1 MKFRKLFW
9 LTSMALP
16 AVILSACNLGATPPP
31 AEDPGAIQTQAF
43 NLVATQAAAQ
53 QTQSAQALPPTALPT
68 NIPLPTP
75 ALGGFPT
82 FAAFGGTN
90 TPFAFNTQQP
100 GLTPIA
106 GASAVPTVPGAYS
119 TITTEFGCNNGWGPT
134 AESGPYDGKT
144 ILRGTEIIKSWDI
157 FNSGTCT
164 WDEGYS
170 FSFRPEFSSSPEG
183 ASIGYY
189 GKDELIGK
197 FGVFTKPGE
206 TRTLKIK
213 FNVPNKLGE
222 YTWAFKLKD
231 DAGNLFGPLV
241 FIKFI
246 SVEN

>member
-9 LTSMALP
+9 LTGMALP
-16 AVILSACNLGATPPP
+16 AVILSACNLGATPAP

-53 QTQSAQALPPTALPT
+53 QTQTAQALPPAALPT
-68 NIPLPTP
+68 NTPLATPT
-75 ALGGFPT
+75 LGGFPT

-100 GLTPIA
+100 GFTPQTAATI
-106 GASAVPTVPGAYS
+106 VPTVGAYA
-119 TITTEFGCNNGWGPT
+119 TIVTSYGCNDGWMIS
-134 AESGPYDGKT
+134 ESAPYDGAT
-144 ILRGTEIIKSWDI
+144 ILIGKEFKKSWDLL
-157 FNSGTCT
+157 NTGTCT

-189 GKDELIGK
+189 SKDEVLGK
-197 FGVFTKPGE
+197 NSVFTKPGE
-206 TRTLKIK
+206 KRTFTVNLKA
-213 FNVPNKLGE
+213 PNKKGE
-222 YTWAFKLKD
+222 YIWSWRLKD
-231 DAGNLFGPLV
+231 DAGILFGSLV
-241 FIKFI
+241 FIKFT